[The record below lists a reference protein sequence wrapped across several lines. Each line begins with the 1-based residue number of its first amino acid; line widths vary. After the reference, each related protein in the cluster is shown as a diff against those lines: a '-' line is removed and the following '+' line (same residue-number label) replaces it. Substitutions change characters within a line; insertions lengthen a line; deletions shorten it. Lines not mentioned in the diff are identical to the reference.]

1 MGITLKD
8 ILYAAFPIFCGSFI
22 LSKGYTATSEQ
33 PKIITLQPYADYKTG
48 VPGRNTQGRTTYE
61 SLTEERG
68 TFAQI
73 AEETKRQE
81 EEAKKLEEAKAK
93 SQFQSQN
100 QPSSSTSEEG
110 TVINFNNVSITEVIK
125 YVSRLTG
132 RNFVYDPA
140 ELQFNVTIQSED
152 PATVEDVMVMLL
164 QNLRIHGFS
173 LIEEGPNFLI
183 HLNPKVRAASA
194 LFKGALTSKEPQIV
208 SYVFLLQNI
217 PAEKCAAVVKG
228 MLSDDASIE
237 VVEDTKLIVTDL
249 ATNIQ
254 RLIEIIRQLDTKTA
268 GYEIGQYVALN
279 TSPAALIGTVERLM
293 IPLAAEKAFIM
304 VPHTASNS
312 VFIVST
318 PYLVEK
324 ALSIMQMIDLKE
336 GKSGMLTDLRFDQTE
351 AERARKE
358 AALKSQALGE
368 TPEVSKQ
375 RINEMDEI
383 AVRDLLKSRGYPE
396 TSINVLSGKDAKQ
409 ILWQELNSP
418 EAQAARAADQQRAL
432 YHSDLPIGEAEATQF
447 YIQKLQYRKSSDVAQ
462 TLRAIAGSISAGT
475 SGGPKGA
482 TPDFMQTD
490 LLITLNS
497 IQPLDDNN
505 TLVFTGNKSSLAKV
519 KELISQIDVP
529 VRQVL
534 IETLVLDTT
543 LEKSLQFGVEW
554 GAKIQRTNFGA
565 QIGFDRTV
573 NSNFGPLFSAVGQFT
588 PAQIVAP
595 AVGSG
600 GMNLSSIG
608 RKIKY
613 RGRGFRSTGALIHA
627 LSIDHETHIILNP
640 KISTEHNIPAEIFVG
655 EQVPIKGQSIVNA
668 TGVGATNIVSTNYE
682 TRETGILLKVTPL
695 ISSDETV
702 TLIIEQR
709 ISSAN
714 AAQVAAQGGQNA
726 PPATTKETR
735 TLTRVHLPSDHFFIM
750 SGLISEEKDLDWE
763 RLPCLGAI
771 PIIGSLF
778 GVKEG
783 TGKKRNLL
791 IFIRPIIL
799 DSPVDIDNIT
809 KRQEEILKAKS
820 KTENGWR
827 KEVADMKEIVNMP
840 TDIKF
845 TSN

>member
-1 MGITLKD
+1 MGVTLKD
-8 ILYAAFPIFCGSFI
+8 LLYATFPIFYGL
-22 LSKGYTATSEQ
+22 LSASQGIAAAAEKSR
-33 PKIITLQPYADYKTG
+33 ISTLQPYAEYKTAA
-48 VPGRNTQGRTTYE
+48 PSRSTYE

-68 TFAQI
+68 TFASI
-73 AEETKRQE
+73 AE
-81 EEAKKLEEAKAK
+81 AAKLEEAKAK
-93 SQFQSQN
+93 AADRATTTQKKDTAAAQ
-100 QPSSSTSEEG
+100 EEG
-110 TVINFNNVSITEVIK
+110 AVINFNNVSITEVIK

-140 ELQFNVTIQSED
+140 ELQFEVTIQSEE

-183 HLNPKVRAASA
+183 HLNSKIRSASK
-194 LFKGALTSKEPQIV
+194 LFKGSPVTAKEPQIV
-208 SYVFLLQNI
+208 SYVFTLQNI

-249 ATNIQ
+249 ASNIE
-254 RLIEIIRQLDTKTA
+254 RLIEIIHQLDTKTA

-293 IPLAAEKAFIM
+293 QPLAAEKAFIM
-304 VPHTASNS
+304 VPHSASNS

-318 PYLVEK
+318 PFLVEK
-324 ALSIMQMIDLKE
+324 ALSVMQMIDLKE
-336 GKSGMLTDLRFDQTE
+336 SKSGLLSDIRFDPKE

-358 AALKSQALGE
+358 AALKSQAVGE
-368 TPEVSKQ
+368 TPDVSKQ
-375 RINEMDEI
+375 RINAMDDA
-383 AVRDLLKSRGYPE
+383 AVRDLLKSRGYTE
-396 TSINVLSGKDAKQ
+396 TSINLLSGKDAKQ

-418 EAQAARAADQQRAL
+418 EEQAARGADKRREL
-432 YHSDLPIGEAEATQF
+432 YQSDLPIGETEATQF

-462 TLRAIAGSISAGT
+462 MLKSIAGSISSGSAGGT
-475 SGGPKGA
+475 KGA
-482 TPDFMQTD
+482 APDFMQTD

-519 KELISQIDVP
+519 KELITQIDVP

-554 GAKIQRTNFGA
+554 GGKIQRTNFGA
-565 QIGFDRTV
+565 QIGFDRTE
-573 NSNFGPLFSAVGQFT
+573 NSLFGPAFNAIGQFT
-588 PAQIVAP
+588 PAQIAAP
-595 AVGSG
+595 AVGAG
-600 GMNLSSIG
+600 GMNISSIG

-627 LSIDHETHIILNP
+627 LSIDQETHIILNP
-640 KISTEHNIPAEIFVG
+640 KISTEHNVPAEIFVG

-695 ISSDETV
+695 ISADETV

-714 AAQVAAQGGQNA
+714 AAQVAAQGAQNA

-771 PIIGSLF
+771 PLAGSLF

-799 DSPVDIDNIT
+799 DTPVDIDTIT

-827 KEVADMKEIVNMP
+827 KEVADMREIINMP
-840 TDIKF
+840 TNIKF
-845 TSN
+845 TPD